1 MNARQRGQGGFTLVE
16 LLVTLTVTALLMA
29 LAAPTFRTLLLKRSV
44 QAAADALVSDL
55 RLARSEAVKRSA
67 TVSVCS
73 SVDGASCGN
82 GAAWQGGWIVFVDA
96 DGDGSL
102 DADDAILRVQG
113 AWRAVASIASANP
126 GNDRPFFVFQATGLA
141 RAATQTFFI
150 TPTGQAVADLTRL
163 VCVSSQGRAALRAS
177 GAEACG

>member
-1 MNARQRGQGGFTLVE
+1 MKQRLRGFTLVE
-16 LLVTLTVTALLMA
+16 LLVTLTVTAVLMA

-73 SVDGASCGN
+73 SADGASCSN
-82 GAAWQGGWIVFVDA
+82 GAAWQSGWIVFADA

-102 DADDAILRVQG
+102 DAEDTVLRVQD
-113 AWRAVASIASANP
+113 AWRSVASIASATP
-126 GNDRPFFVFQATGLA
+126 GNDRRSFVFQATGIA
-141 RAATQTFFI
+141 RAATQTFFV
-150 TPTGQAVADLTRL
+150 TPTGLAADLTRL
-163 VCVSSQGRAALRAS
+163 VCVSSQGRPALRAS
-177 GAEACG
+177 GSVSCS